1 MSRVATAQKLQMAGE
16 IQKAIEIYYEL
27 LNENFD
33 DPEVLF
39 GLGTA
44 FMQNG
49 LNGLGAQLISSCMG
63 KGNGPRSDMQV
74 ALNLGACYFREFKFD
89 EAREAWALY
98 GKIAHEKGDKMAMGE
113 ALFNTAST
121 YILSGEYQEGLAYYD
136 KACELIPDHKEM
148 LFNKGQALL
157 GIGKWKEGW
166 ALYDHAL
173 ALGNRRARG
182 YVGVPEWNGEAG
194 RTVVVYGEQGIGD
207 EIMFASMVPD
217 LKARCARVIF
227 DCHPRLVE
235 TFQRSFGIT
244 CYGTR
249 KEPAAPWLEHDM
261 PDYAIAVGSLGRFFR
276 NSAADFPGT
285 PYLRPRSLKENVAA
299 LRNGS
304 DMDRVGAAKSI
315 FETGWPV
322 NKFKVGLSWAGG
334 TKVTGRHYRS
344 MPIDAFEPL
353 IRAHPEIEF
362 YSLQYGPESAAEV
375 DNFEMRTG
383 LHIRH
388 YPEMVDNVDYGKT
401 IDFVAGLDLVIT
413 VCQSVLHVAG
423 ALGVPCW
430 VMAPYESMWR
440 ETGNVETGRSEKM
453 PWYNSVKLYHRETP
467 HAEIEGWAPVLNR
480 IYDDLENLL
489 NRKQAAE

>member
-1 MSRVATAQKLQMAGE
+1 MSFVKSAQKLQQSGD
-16 IQKAIEIYYEL
+16 ISKAIELYNAA

-49 LNGLGAQLISSCMG
+49 LNGLGATLIKDCMG
-63 KGNGPRSDMQV
+63 RGGSDMRV

-98 GKIAHEKGDKMAMGE
+98 GKLAHEKGDTAAMGE

-121 YILSGEYQEGLAYYD
+121 YILSGEYQEGLSYYE
-136 KACELIPDHKEM
+136 KAREIIPEHKEM
-148 LFNKGQALL
+148 LFNMGQAFL
-157 GIGKWKEGW
+157 GVGKWKEGW

-217 LKARCARVIF
+217 LKARCSRVIF

-235 TFQRSFGIT
+235 TFERSFGIT

-249 KEPAAPWLEHDM
+249 KEPAAPWLDHDM

-276 NSAADFPGT
+276 NHAKDFPGT
-285 PYLRPRSLKENVAA
+285 PYLTPKAQMPKGHKMR
-299 LRNGS
+299 
-304 DMDRVGAAKSI
+304 
-315 FETGWPV
+315 
-322 NKFKVGLSWAGG
+322 VGLSWEGG
-334 TKVTGRHYRS
+334 TKVTGKHYRS

-353 IRAHPEIEF
+353 IRAHPEIDF
-362 YSLQYGPESAAEV
+362 YSLQYGPESAAVV

-383 LHIRH
+383 LHIKH
-388 YPEMVDNVDYGKT
+388 FPDLVDNVDYGKT
-401 IDFVAGLDLVIT
+401 IDFVASLDLVIT

-430 VMAPYESMWR
+430 VMVPYESMWR

>member
-1 MSRVATAQKLQMAGE
+1 MSLVKTAQKLQMSGD
-16 IQKAIEIYYEL
+16 INKAIEIYYEL

-49 LNGLGAQLISSCMG
+49 LNGLGATLIKDCMG
-63 KGNGPRSDMQV
+63 RGGSDMRV
-74 ALNLGACYFREFKFD
+74 ALNLGACYFREFKFE

-98 GKIAHEKGDKMAMGE
+98 GKIAHEKGDKAAMGE

-121 YILSGEYQEGLAYYD
+121 YVLSGEYQEGLSYYE
-136 KACELIPDHKEM
+136 KARELVPDHKEM
-148 LFNKGQALL
+148 LFNYGQALL
-157 GIGKWKEGW
+157 GIGRWKEGW
-166 ALYDHAL
+166 AYYDHAL

-207 EIMFASMVPD
+207 EIMFASMIPD
-217 LKARCARVIF
+217 LVSRCSRVIF
-227 DCHPRLVE
+227 DCHPRLKE
-235 TFQRSFGIT
+235 TFERSFGIT

-249 KEPAAPWLEHDM
+249 KEPAAPWLDHDM
-261 PDYAIAVGSLGRFFR
+261 PDYAVAIGSLGRFFR
-276 NSAADFPGT
+276 NEARDFPGT
-285 PYLRPRSLKENVAA
+285 PYLTPRPLD
-299 LRNGS
+299 LPGQ
-304 DMDRVGAAKSI
+304 
-315 FETGWPV
+315 
-322 NKFKVGLSWAGG
+322 KFKVGISWAGG

-344 MPIDAFEPL
+344 MTIDAFEPI
-353 IRAHPEIEF
+353 IRAFPDVDF
-362 YSLQYGPESAAEV
+362 YSLQYGDEAGAEV

-383 LHIRH
+383 LHIKH
-388 YPEMVDNVDYGKT
+388 FPDLVANTDYGRT

-423 ALGVPCW
+423 AVGTPCW
-430 VMAPYESMWR
+430 VMTPYEAMWR
-440 ETGNVETGRSEKM
+440 ETGNVNGRSEKM

-467 HAEIEGWAPVLNR
+467 HADQQGWDHVLQR
-480 IYDDLENLL
+480 VQGDLGVLL
-489 NRKQAAE
+489 QKKDAAE